1 MKLIQLDGGTREEFI
16 DRELS
21 LEQKLEI
28 LADYNIN
35 RQILEGN
42 NGIEVKLSDISKR
55 KKDAKEQFKE
65 EALGLLEM
73 YQAILDEN
81 KSRINKIEE
90 DIKTDKEQIKTA
102 ENKLLEIAAKNEKSV
117 AYAGR
122 VTGEFNKDQARKNT
136 LYRISSLKKDVS
148 AKESELEYLRKVQNK
163 YEIELKNRRTEIET
177 FLKAQNIYAFD
188 RNIGENNTK
197 NEDETKEKTEQRTV
211 TPTSTVSKPKDV
223 AKSMFNDFMGS
234 SPERQRKLLRQG
246 GNEDILKMTR
256 RLGLADRRNL
266 KTILEQRLYELKQE
280 EITFTADDGT
290 QQDIRKEEFQSMK
303 DMSEDK
309 LKAMRE
315 ELDRFNQEFSKK
327 SIDEIDKFEA
337 KLDYIRIATLLHEV
351 KNPFRRIKS
360 FISRY
365 SKMDNTIY
373 ELAKSSAR
381 YATLKEERTTR
392 KEAFLDRLR
401 ANVGRA
407 PMDEYTKS
415 SERPLDRTGADEFTR

>member
-1 MKLIQLDGGTREEFI
+1 MKFIQLDGGTREEFI

-90 DIKTDKEQIKTA
+90 EIKTDKEQIKTA
-102 ENKLLEIAAKNEKSV
+102 ENTLLKITAK
-117 AYAGR
+117 
-122 VTGEFNKDQARKNT
+122 GEESKDTQDS
-136 LYRISSLKKDVS
+136 ISSLKKAVS
-148 AKESELEYLRKVQNK
+148 AKERKLKNLRKVQK
-163 YEIELKNRRTEIET
+163 EYEIELINRRTEIET

-365 SKMDNTIY
+365 SKIDNTIY

>member
-55 KKDAKEQFKE
+55 KKDAKEQFKKE
-65 EALGLLEM
+65 SLELLEM

-81 KSRINKIEE
+81 KSRINELEE
-90 DIKTDKEQIKTA
+90 DIKTIKKQIETA
-102 ENKLLEIAAKNEKSV
+102 ENKLLEITAK
-117 AYAGR
+117 
-122 VTGEFNKDQARKNT
+122 GEESKDMQD
-136 LYRISSLKKDVS
+136 RINSLKKNVS
-148 AKESELEYLRKVQNK
+148 AKERELEYLRKVQNK

-177 FLKAQNIYAFD
+177 FLKAQNIYVFD

-365 SKMDNTIY
+365 SKIDNTIY

-401 ANVGRA
+401 ANVGRT

>member
-1 MKLIQLDGGTREEFI
+1 MKFIQLDGGTREEFI

-81 KSRINKIEE
+81 KSRINKIKE
-90 DIKTDKEQIKTA
+90 DIKTDKEKIKTA
-102 ENKLLEIAAKNEKSV
+102 ENKLLEITAK
-117 AYAGR
+117 
-122 VTGEFNKDQARKNT
+122 GEESKDTQDS
-136 LYRISSLKKDVS
+136 ISSLKKAVS
-148 AKESELEYLRKVQNK
+148 KKESELENLRKVQKK

>member
-1 MKLIQLDGGTREEFI
+1 MDGGTREEFI

-102 ENKLLEIAAKNEKSV
+102 ENKLLEIAAKDEESF

-122 VTGEFNKDQARKNT
+122 VTGKFNKDKATEDMQKG
-136 LYRISSLKKDVS
+136 ISRLKKDVS
-148 AKESELEYLRKVQNK
+148 AKERKLEDLRKVQKK
-163 YEIELKNRRTEIET
+163 YEIELKNRRTEIEI

-327 SIDEIDKFEA
+327 VLM
-337 KLDYIRIATLLHEV
+337 KLI
-351 KNPFRRIKS
+351 N
-360 FISRY
+360 
-365 SKMDNTIY
+365 
-373 ELAKSSAR
+373 
-381 YATLKEERTTR
+381 LKQ
-392 KEAFLDRLR
+392 
-401 ANVGRA
+401 N
-407 PMDEYTKS
+407 
-415 SERPLDRTGADEFTR
+415 

>member
-1 MKLIQLDGGTREEFI
+1 MDGGTREEFI

-102 ENKLLEIAAKNEKSV
+102 ENKLLEIAAK
-117 AYAGR
+117 
-122 VTGEFNKDQARKNT
+122 GE
-136 LYRISSLKKDVS
+136 
-148 AKESELEYLRKVQNK
+148 ESKLEYLRKVQKK

-177 FLKAQNIYAFD
+177 FLKAQNIYVFD

-211 TPTSTVSKPKDV
+211 IPTSTVSKPKDV

>member
-1 MKLIQLDGGTREEFI
+1 M
-16 DRELS
+16 
-21 LEQKLEI
+21 
-28 LADYNIN
+28 
-35 RQILEGN
+35 
-42 NGIEVKLSDISKR
+42 SDISKR

-90 DIKTDKEQIKTA
+90 EIKTDKEQIKTA
-102 ENKLLEIAAKNEKSV
+102 ENTLLKITAK
-117 AYAGR
+117 
-122 VTGEFNKDQARKNT
+122 GEESKDTQDS
-136 LYRISSLKKDVS
+136 ISSLKKAVS
-148 AKESELEYLRKVQNK
+148 AKERKLKNLRKVQK
-163 YEIELKNRRTEIET
+163 EYEIELINRRTEIET

>member
-1 MKLIQLDGGTREEFI
+1 MKFIQLDGGTREEFI

-55 KKDAKEQFKE
+55 KKDAKEQFKKE
-65 EALGLLEM
+65 SLELLEM

-81 KSRINKIEE
+81 KSRINELEE
-90 DIKTDKEQIKTA
+90 DIKTIKKQIETA
-102 ENKLLEIAAKNEKSV
+102 ENKLQEIMAKDEES
-117 AYAGR
+117 
-122 VTGEFNKDQARKNT
+122 KDTQDS
-136 LYRISSLKKDVS
+136 ISSLKKDVS
-148 AKESELEYLRKVQNK
+148 AKERKLEDLRKVQKK

-223 AKSMFNDFMGS
+223 AKSMFNDFMDS

-315 ELDRFNQEFSKK
+315 ELDRFNQDFSKK

>member
-55 KKDAKEQFKE
+55 KKDAKEQFKKE
-65 EALGLLEM
+65 SLELLEM

-81 KSRINKIEE
+81 KSRINELEE
-90 DIKTDKEQIKTA
+90 DIKTIKKQIETA
-102 ENKLLEIAAKNEKSV
+102 ENKLLEITAK
-117 AYAGR
+117 
-122 VTGEFNKDQARKNT
+122 GEESKDMQD
-136 LYRISSLKKDVS
+136 RINSLKKNVS
-148 AKESELEYLRKVQNK
+148 AKERELEYLRKVQNK

-177 FLKAQNIYAFD
+177 FLKAQNIYVFD

-365 SKMDNTIY
+365 SKIDNTIY